1 MQFTV
6 VGGLEC
12 NRADGA
18 LVQDL
23 TVFFFDV
30 SLLSLKG
37 PENHITVKT
46 SGRKGKHNCCNSAL
60 YTVGKGGGLKKTLH
74 FLPSYSLVPSLASIV
89 QAVFPDVLLDVCRT
103 TQGTTLRAAVRGL
116 MCMNA

>member
-23 TVFFFDV
+23 TVFFFDM

-60 YTVGKGGGLKKTLH
+60 YTVGFLKKKKNLH

>member
-1 MQFTV
+1 MQFTA

-23 TVFFFDV
+23 TVFFFYV

-46 SGRKGKHNCCNSAL
+46 SGRKGKHNCCNSPL
-60 YTVGKGGGLKKTLH
+60 YTVGGFKKPLH

>member
-6 VGGLEC
+6 VRGLEC

-23 TVFFFDV
+23 TVFFFDM

-60 YTVGKGGGLKKTLH
+60 YTVGFFFKKNLH

>member
-23 TVFFFDV
+23 TVFFFDM

-60 YTVGKGGGLKKTLH
+60 YTVGFLKKKNPA
-74 FLPSYSLVPSLASIV
+74 FLAKLLTCTKPCEHSAGS
-89 QAVFPDVLLDVCRT
+89 FP
-103 TQGTTLRAAVRGL
+103 
-116 MCMNA
+116 